1 MDFENVNEN
10 IIEGQTKSGI
20 KYKIDRKVVE
30 DTRTLSL
37 VRKIR
42 KLKDDKEQV
51 VDAIM
56 DLFEFM
62 FGSEEAFWIF
72 QTEIAAHNNG
82 LCTAATLM
90 DELNDIFD
98 ACKLKN

>member
-10 IIEGQTKSGI
+10 IIEGQTRSGI
-20 KYKIDRKVVE
+20 KYKIDKNVVE

-37 VRKIR
+37 VRRIR

-51 VDAIM
+51 IDAIM

-72 QTEIAAHNNG
+72 QTEIAAHHNG
-82 LCTAATLM
+82 VCTATALM

-98 ACKLKN
+98 ACKIKN